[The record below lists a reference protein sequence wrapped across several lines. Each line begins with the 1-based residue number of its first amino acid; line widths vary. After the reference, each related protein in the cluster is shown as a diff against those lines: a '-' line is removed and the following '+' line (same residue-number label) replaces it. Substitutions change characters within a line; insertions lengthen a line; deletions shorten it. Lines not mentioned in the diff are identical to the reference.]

1 MIQGVNAMTFQ
12 TLLAEFIG
20 SSVEVEVPG
29 NMIDGTLTAVR
40 TGLVQVAE
48 TPVIYSPQVTVS
60 IPTVNIEYVRILVG

>member
-1 MIQGVNAMTFQ
+1 
-12 TLLAEFIG
+12 LAGFIG

-40 TGLVQVAE
+40 SSLVQVAE